1 MSTPSPMSSGGGA
14 GLRRAAGYGRT
25 PLPLSQLQNYN
36 PNRPDQI
43 EAIWQPFYHKVAY
56 ATAGQASLQFFNV
69 AFSGD
74 YTVTN
79 MPAAA
84 FFPAPTAFLCCAIML
99 NFIPGATTSQV
110 GTAAARAETNW
121 NDVVAVANA
130 GFIEFVIG
138 GKVYLRDSP
147 SGRFAPNYSI
157 GGATAINGAGNT
169 GSADVQFAR
178 AAGRYYEITPFLIPQ
193 TQNFS
198 ITLYTPTVVAVTAG
212 ANIIATM
219 DGFYYRQSQ

>member
-1 MSTPSPMSSGGGA
+1 MSTPSPTASGTGA
-14 GLRRAAGYGRT
+14 GLRRAAGYGRN

-36 PNRPDQI
+36 PNRADQI

-74 YTVTN
+74 YTITN

-84 FFPAPTAFLCCAIML
+84 FFPAPTAFLCTAIML
-99 NFIPGATTSQV
+99 NFIPGATTSQI

-121 NDVVAVANA
+121 NDVVNVANV
-130 GFIEFVIG
+130 GYVEFVIG

-157 GGATAINGAGNT
+157 SGASAINGAGNT

-198 ITLYTPTVVAVTAG
+198 VTLYTPTVQAVTAG
-212 ANIIATM
+212 ANVIGTM